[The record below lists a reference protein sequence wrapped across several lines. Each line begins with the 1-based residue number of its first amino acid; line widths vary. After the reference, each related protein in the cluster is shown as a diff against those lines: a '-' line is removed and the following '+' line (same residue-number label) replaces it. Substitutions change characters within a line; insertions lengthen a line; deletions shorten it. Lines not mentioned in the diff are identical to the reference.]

1 MRERPDTPERGNR
14 IVLAFLPA
22 LHAAID
28 RRLSPPSALM
38 LTLTAIVFGAVL
50 AFNRLRGAVAW

>member
-1 MRERPDTPERGNR
+1 MTCHDGRDAKNT
-14 IVLAFLPA
+14 ATLPA
-22 LHAAID
+22 M
-28 RRLSPPSALM
+28 STTSALM